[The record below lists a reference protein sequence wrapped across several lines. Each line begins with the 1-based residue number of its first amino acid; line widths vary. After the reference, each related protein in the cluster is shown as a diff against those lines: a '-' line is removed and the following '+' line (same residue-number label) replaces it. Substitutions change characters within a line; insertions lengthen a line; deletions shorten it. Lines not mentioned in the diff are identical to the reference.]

1 LEGVFLSA
9 VADFLDRRLRGR
21 RCSGARVAL
30 GDTLSLALG
39 GDVLLL
45 CARPGTPSLELAG
58 QGRGE
63 SLPQAAV
70 WDDHLEGAVLESI
83 GQKGLDRVL
92 VLRFSAPSPYS
103 PSGTSVFFEA
113 AGRNAN
119 AVLVRSSDDRILA
132 CLRQVT
138 PRQSR
143 YRRISPGEVYVPPP
157 PSGAPLAEWTAPGIR
172 DALDAARTPADV
184 YTLLE
189 GVGPSTAFSLL
200 EESRMSGRPLP
211 DIVADLAEA
220 LANRRFEPW
229 AGTRGPL
236 PVRLGEGSAI
246 EDLLAY
252 ARRGREDAPG
262 DSLLEGFVAKVGA
275 RISESRRRTERLRQA
290 IEGSV
295 PPSVYRNWGSLLLA
309 RAGGSSPGCTEALV
323 EGWEGED
330 VRIPLRPLKTWKD
343 NAERYFRKA
352 RNAEFELDNLRRLL
366 SQEEERI
373 RKMTEAL
380 EQAKD
385 KGIVDTALAPPP
397 GRRPQEKTGPM
408 QKLLAPGWR
417 CWIGRNAKEND
428 EVTFRIGRRGDI
440 WLHARGLS
448 GAHVVLRCE
457 GGHSSPPAAVLE
469 QAAALAAQH
478 AKPASEVMP
487 VDYTMVQHVRKA
499 RGAGPGEVLYTR
511 EKTLFIRLGPRR
523 RTRLR
528 GAERKGGP

>member
-21 RCSGARVAL
+21 RCSGVRAAL

-45 CARPGTPSLELAG
+45 CARPGTPSLELAR

-92 VLRFSAPSPYS
+92 VLRFTAPSPYS
-103 PSGTSVFFEA
+103 PSGSSVFFEA

-132 CLRQVT
+132 
-138 PRQSR
+138 
-143 YRRISPGEVYVPPP
+143 
-157 PSGAPLAEWTAPGIR
+157 
-172 DALDAARTPADV
+172 DALEAARTPADV

-200 EESRMSGRPLP
+200 EESRISDRPLP

-252 ARRGREDAPG
+252 ARGSREDAPG

-275 RISESRRRTERLRQA
+275 RISECRRRTGRLRQA

-323 EGWEGED
+323 KGWEGED

-499 RGAGPGEVLYTR
+499 RGAGPGEVLYTG